1 MEAQK
6 YLRKSCYH
14 RIEYPAANFL
24 ATFIWRKSLNNVALT
39 TPIHRGSEK
48 MSNGTSTQVIVWM
61 INKWRAKIN
70 QGGVYNVR
78 KLKGIGGG
86 GGGRKTREKH
96 CSNQK
101 TDL

>member
-14 RIEYPAANFL
+14 RIEYSAANFL

-48 MSNGTSTQVIVWM
+48 MSNGTSTKVIVWM

-86 GGGRKTREKH
+86 GGGDRGKN